1 MEKYLI
7 SGGKK
12 LFGEVKISPAKNA
25 CLPLIASTIMFSGE
39 FLLQNAPKISDVI
52 IMAKIVENLGGSFI
66 FTDKGLLL
74 KTFNINSYLPSK
86 EICCKARASFFIA
99 GALLSRFKRAI
110 VPLPGGCN
118 IGIRPVDV
126 HIDAFNQLGVDC
138 IMDKDYVKFDASMM
152 KSGRVSLKYP
162 SVGATV
168 NAICACV
175 GLMGESLISNCAKEP
190 EIVDLC
196 NFLNLCGAKISG
208 IGTSLIKI
216 EGIAF
221 NKSLKIVH
229 RPIDDRIEAGTFIFA
244 TAVTGGEI
252 AFKYDN
258 VCNICSAIKT
268 IEKMG
273 VQTRYE
279 KNTLYVKSKGELNAT
294 QQVAD
299 VFPAFP
305 TDLQSPLCSV
315 CAYAN
320 GESVIEDRVFK
331 DRFAFVK
338 QLNEFGVKARVLGSQ
353 AVIKGSKIN
362 NPCSEKALD
371 LRAGAGLVIYAL
383 GAQGES
389 QIFGVDIIRRGYENL
404 EQKLR
409 LLGADMQY
417 ILS

>member
-25 CLPLIASTIMFSGE
+25 CLPIIASTIMFGGE
-39 FLLQNAPKISDVI
+39 FVLKNAPKISDVI
-52 IMAKIVENLGGSFI
+52 IMAEIVENLGGSFI

-74 KTFNINSYLPSK
+74 KTFNINSYSPSK
-86 EICCKARASFFIA
+86 EICSKVRASFFIA

-126 HIDAFNQLGVDC
+126 HLDMFAQLGVEC
-138 IMDKDYVKFDASMM
+138 AMDNNLVILDASKI
-152 KSGRVSLKYP
+152 KSGRVYLKYP

-168 NAICACV
+168 NAICACI
-175 GLMGESLISNCAKEP
+175 GLTGESIISNCAKEP

-196 NFLNLCGAKISG
+196 NFLKNCGARIEGIGSSIIKISG
-208 IGTSLIKI
+208 IRLSNNLKI
-216 EGIAF
+216 EH
-221 NKSLKIVH
+221 K
-229 RPIDDRIEAGTFIFA
+229 PIDDRIEAGTFMFA

-252 AFKYDN
+252 TFKYDN
-258 VCNICSAIKT
+258 LRNISSPVKVLEEMGIK
-268 IEKMG
+268 
-273 VQTRYE
+273 VDYE
-279 KNTLYVKSKGELNAT
+279 KNLVYLISKGKLNAT
-294 QQVAD
+294 RTVAD

-315 CAYAN
+315 CAYAS

-338 QLNEFGVKARVLGSQ
+338 QLNYFGVNAKVLGSQ

-362 NPCSEKALD
+362 NPCNAKALD

-383 GAQGES
+383 GAEGLS
-389 QIFGVDIIRRGYENL
+389 QITGVNIIRRGYQNI
-404 EQKLR
+404 EQKLS
-409 LLGADMQY
+409 LLGADIKY
-417 ILS
+417 IST